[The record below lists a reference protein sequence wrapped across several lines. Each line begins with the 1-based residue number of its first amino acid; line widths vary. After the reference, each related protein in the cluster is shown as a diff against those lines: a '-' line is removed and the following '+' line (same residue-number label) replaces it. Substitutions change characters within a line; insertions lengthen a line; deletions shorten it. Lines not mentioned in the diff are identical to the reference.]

1 MVRKF
6 DYSFLK
12 ELVPVEILDLTNI
25 IYDIKGKEDYRL
37 DNNPKLFSKLK
48 SKAIIDSIK
57 ASNEIENIVTTEKR
71 IRDIANGDN
80 KPLTHAEEEIT
91 GYRNVLNNIHNNY
104 EHIIIDERTI
114 LSMHKEMLD
123 IAKKENRGNYKK
135 DVNIITETING
146 KQYIRFKPIS
156 PKDTKEAMEQLLLA
170 YYDAKQKNVNPLLL
184 IPCFILDFLSI
195 HPFDDGNGRMSR
207 LLTLLLLYKHGFN
220 IGKFISIE
228 NVISYSKTQYYDV
241 LKKSSIGWHENENDY
256 FPFIIYMIQVIYK
269 CYQKLD
275 ENVFDQI
282 DKKISKA
289 QMVEELVINAYVPIS
304 KSEII
309 DKLPTVSQK
318 TIESVLSKLLNE
330 NKIIKIGTYKDA
342 QYYRK

>member
-1 MVRKF
+1 MRKF
-6 DYSFLK
+6 DYGFLK
-12 ELVPVEILDLTNI
+12 KLVPADILDLTSI
-25 IYDIKGKEDYRL
+25 IYDIKGKEEYRL
-37 DNNPKLFSKLK
+37 TNNPNLFSKLK
-48 SKAIIDSIK
+48 KKAIIDSIK

-71 IRDIANGDN
+71 IKDIANGDN

-104 EHIIIDERTI
+104 ERIILDEKTI

-123 IAKKENRGNYKK
+123 IANKENRGNYKK

-146 KQYIRFKPIS
+146 RRYVIFKPIS
-156 PKDTKEAMEQLLLA
+156 PEETKEAMEQLLLA

-220 IGKFISIE
+220 VGRFISIE
-228 NVISYSKTQYYDV
+228 NVINYSKIQYYDV

-282 DKKISKA
+282 DKKISKSK
-289 QMVEELVINAYVPIS
+289 MVEELVLNAYVPIT

-318 TIESVLSKLLNE
+318 TIELVLNRLINE

-342 QYYRK
+342 EYYRK

>member
-1 MVRKF
+1 MRKF
-6 DYSFLK
+6 DYGFLK
-12 ELVPVEILDLTNI
+12 KLVPADILDLTSI
-25 IYDIKGKEDYRL
+25 IYDIKGKEEYRL
-37 DNNPKLFSKLK
+37 TNNPNLFSKLK
-48 SKAIIDSIK
+48 KKAIIDSIK

-71 IRDIANGDN
+71 IKDIANGDN

-91 GYRNVLNNIHNNY
+91 GYRNVLNNIHTNY
-104 EHIIIDERTI
+104 ERIILDEKTI

-123 IAKKENRGNYKK
+123 IANKENRGNYKK

-146 KQYIRFKPIS
+146 RRYVRFKPIS
-156 PKDTKEAMEQLLLA
+156 PEETKEAMEQLLLA

-220 IGKFISIE
+220 VGRFVSIE
-228 NVISYSKTQYYDV
+228 NVINYSKIQYYDV

-282 DKKISKA
+282 DKKISKSK
-289 QMVEELVINAYVPIS
+289 MVEELVLNAYVPVF
-304 KSEII
+304 KSDII

-318 TIESVLSKLLNE
+318 TIELVLNRLINE

-342 QYYRK
+342 EYYRK